1 MKTAEANMHLA
12 QTTSVRWQGLLGK
25 NAVSKQETD
34 QMTSDYAAR
43 QATYAASQAN
53 VRRLKELQ
61 GYERVI
67 APFDG
72 TITARN
78 TDIGAL
84 ISGSGTSTGGSA
96 MSPHELFHLDSERS
110 AHQGVGW
117 RLGRSAVAESVRTEG
132 RKHMTESCTV

>member
-61 GYERVI
+61 GYLHPSMGQSLLET
-67 APFDG
+67 P
-72 TITARN
+72 T
-78 TDIGAL
+78 
-84 ISGSGTSTGGSA
+84 
-96 MSPHELFHLDSERS
+96 S
-110 AHQGVGW
+110 AH
-117 RLGRSAVAESVRTEG
+117 
-132 RKHMTESCTV
+132 